1 MDIGIIGVNYKSA
14 DLSFRESLVKNL
26 KNMHFN
32 PFFYP
37 FSRVVLST
45 CNRFEIYFHSPSLTE
60 THSHLLHDF
69 TKEFNQKSSYKL
81 YSYFGRDCFEHLAKV
96 TTGLDS
102 AILAETEIQGQVK
115 NAYREAH
122 TNKTCSRDLHFLFQK
137 SLKIGKEIRSKFP
150 VEKNVPDL
158 VQTIINLKENLR
170 SVKERPKLLFIGASK
185 INQQIIK
192 RIDLKKYQVFLT
204 NRTQEKGKLLADKL
218 KVKYLSWDFLSAWD
232 QFDGVILATNSHD
245 HLIYHKNDLASSSK
259 LIIDLGVPRNA
270 SPKLSLDPNIKL
282 LNIDQINKM
291 VRKHRQIYLQ
301 KADEIEKMI
310 GVAVSKQK
318 KIFISKNRYVEKV
331 KTAV

>member
-14 DLSFRESLVKNL
+14 DLSFRESLIKNL

-69 TKEFNQKSSYKL
+69 TKEFNQKSRYKL
-81 YSYFGRDCFEHLAKV
+81 YSYFGKDCFEHLAKV

-115 NAYREAH
+115 TAYLKAH
-122 TNKTCSRDLHFLFQK
+122 ENKTCSKDLHFLFQK
-137 SLKIGKEIRSKFP
+137 SLKIGKEMRSRLP
-150 VEKNVPDL
+150 IQKNNPDL
-158 VQTIINLKENLR
+158 IQMVIDLKENLR
-170 SVKERPKLLFIGASK
+170 SVQESPKLLFVGASR

-192 RIDLKKYQVFLT
+192 RIDKKKYQVYLT

-218 KVKYLSWDFLSAWD
+218 QVKYLSWDLLSTWD
-232 QFDGVILATNSHD
+232 SFDGVVLATHSHD
-245 HLIYHKNDLASSSK
+245 HLIHPKSDFVKSSK

-270 SPKLSLDPNIKL
+270 SPKFALDHGVKL

-291 VRKHRQIYLQ
+291 VRGCRQIYLQ
-301 KADEIEKMI
+301 KTGEIEKYI
-310 GVAVSKQK
+310 SLAVEKQK
-318 KIFISKNRYVEKV
+318 KIFISKNQYLEKI